1 MTLTGMKNLKP
12 HFKKKIKLQSNGISA
27 DHLGWK
33 KEGWKLILALNYNAT
48 QRK

>member
-12 HFKKKIKLQSNGISA
+12 HFKKKKLQSNGISA

-33 KEGWKLILALNYNAT
+33 KEG
-48 QRK
+48 